1 LKLRTFMLFFLS
13 IIFVCVL
20 FFCLISI
27 GLGYAI
33 LQNSA
38 IAVIQLVIGL
48 SIGTFGL
55 VIGEKLR
62 LRVTKADDAEIK
74 REDDVLLQAVGFS
87 QSVLLIMV
95 NFFLVEQ
102 SVLFSIL
109 IITSSVGFYS
119 LRAWAKIKNSQVF
132 RYFSMF
138 FLAMA
143 TSNTL
148 IFPFLSSFMS
158 LDLGD
163 YFLVVYLGILLAF
176 TSITRSVFTKRYGLK
191 F

>member
-1 LKLRTFMLFFLS
+1 MLFFLS
-13 IIFVCVL
+13 IIFVVVL
-20 FFCLISI
+20 FFCLFSL
-27 GLGYAI
+27 GRGYAI
-33 LQNSA
+33 LQEYA
-38 IAVIQLVIGL
+38 ELGIQLVIGL
-48 SIGTFGL
+48 SIGFVGL

-132 RYFSMF
+132 RYFSLF

-148 IFPFLSSFMS
+148 IFPFLSLFMS
-158 LDLGD
+158 LDLMD
-163 YFLVVYLGILLAF
+163 YYFAVYMGLLLAS
-176 TSITRSVFTKRYGLK
+176 TSIVRSVFTKRYGLK